1 VSRSAIDLSGKRG
14 VVIGV
19 ANAASIATGCARA
32 FQAGGARQI
41 LTYLNDKA
49 EPHVRPVA
57 EAVGAEALLPYD
69 VTRADELDALVGA
82 AKDAFG
88 ELDFLLHSV
97 AFAPRDDLHAGVIDC
112 TADGFAQAMD
122 VSCHSFIRT
131 AKAFLP
137 VLSRGASLLTVS
149 YYGAEKVVD
158 HYNLM
163 GPVKAALEAS
173 VRYMAA
179 DLGPR
184 EVRVN
189 ALSPGPI
196 ATRAASG
203 IAFFDALMDEAAS
216 RAPQHRLVT
225 IDEVGALA
233 AFLVSDQSSGVTG
246 GVHYVD
252 AGYNVMA

>member
-1 VSRSAIDLSGKRG
+1 MPALLDLSGKTG
-14 VVIGV
+14 LVIGV
-19 ANAASIATGCARA
+19 ANTASIATGCARA
-32 FQAGGARQI
+32 FHAAGARQI
-41 LTYLNDKA
+41 LTYLNAKA

-57 EAVGAEALLPYD
+57 ESVGADALLPYD
-69 VTRADELDALVGA
+69 VTEPAQLDALVEA
-82 AKDAFG
+82 VADRFG
-88 ELDFLLHSV
+88 GLDFMLHSV
-97 AFAPRDDLHAGVIDC
+97 AFAPKDDLHAPVIDC
-112 TADGFAQAMD
+112 SAEGFAQAMD

-131 AKAFLP
+131 AKALLP
-137 VLSRGASLLTVS
+137 LLRPGASLLTVS

-158 HYNLM
+158 HYNVM

-184 EVRVN
+184 NVRVN

-216 RAPQHRLVT
+216 RAPEQRLVT

-233 AFLVSDQSSGVTG
+233 AFLVSGAASGVTG